1 MGLVELTVQLI
12 IAAAITFNITK
23 RVQKLY
29 IVVIFAIIVC
39 IFCWAVGIYLSIKL
53 SAPDLKE
60 LNLNSAVGTGLW
72 FSMGGAIYG
81 LVKGQM
87 AKQEIKGTN
96 I

>member
-1 MGLVELTVQLI
+1 
-12 IAAAITFNITK
+12 
-23 RVQKLY
+23 
-29 IVVIFAIIVC
+29 
-39 IFCWAVGIYLSIKL
+39 
-53 SAPDLKE
+53 

-87 AKQEIKGTN
+87 AKQEIKGAN

>member
-12 IAAAITFNITK
+12 IAAIITFNITK

-29 IVVIFAIIVC
+29 VMVIFAIMVC
-39 IFCWAVGIYLSIKL
+39 VFCWAVGIYLSIQF

-60 LNLNSAVGTGLW
+60 LNVNSAVGTGLW
-72 FSMGGAIYG
+72 FSIGGAIYG
-81 LVKGQM
+81 LVKGKM